1 MGCGVVGTLATPTAL
16 LLGVLL
22 CPLVLALVL
31 DRRPDR
37 PAARPLLLCGLAATM
52 HPLFRLWRDG
62 HTLEIAVALLMD
74 AGVLATAWAAQA
86 AGWLAAELTP
96 LLVALTLEARSQA
109 RAARLRADRVRYE
122 AEWDIPPAPTPSS

>member
-1 MGCGVVGTLATPTAL
+1 VGTLATPTAL

-37 PAARPLLLCGLAATM
+37 PAARPLLLSGLAATM

-74 AGVLATAWAAQA
+74 AGLLATAWAAQA

-109 RAARLRADRVRYE
+109 RAARLRADRARYE

>member
-1 MGCGVVGTLATPTAL
+1 VGCGVVGTLATPTAL